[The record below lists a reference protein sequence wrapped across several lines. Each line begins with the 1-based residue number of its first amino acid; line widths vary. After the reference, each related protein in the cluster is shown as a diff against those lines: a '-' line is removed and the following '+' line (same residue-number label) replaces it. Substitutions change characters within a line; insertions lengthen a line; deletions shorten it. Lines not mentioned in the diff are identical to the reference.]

1 MSALRLQAMRAA
13 LNKVILGKEQVV
25 DLALCCL
32 LAGGHVL
39 LEDPPGMGKTT
50 LAHALAMAAG
60 LSFRRLQCT
69 SDLLPADVTGYSR
82 FRQDTQKFE
91 FLPGPVFTQVLLADE
106 LNRASP
112 KTQSAL
118 LEAMEEGQVSLDGI
132 SYRLPEPFWVIAT
145 QNPQTQTGTYA
156 LPESQLDRFMMRLQ
170 LGYPDPRAE
179 RALLLGSA
187 QRRMVLDEP
196 LCSLQDLEVWRK
208 EVMQVHTSDALMDYL
223 LALLRASRTLPEFR
237 HGLSPRAGQ
246 ALRASAQ
253 AKAWLSGRDHVLPD
267 DVQQILASVV
277 NHRLPAVESAA
288 RLLSSI
294 VPVLP

>member
-1 MSALRLQAMRAA
+1 MSAHRLQPLQTA
-13 LNKVILGKEQVV
+13 LNKVILGKEEVV
-25 DLALCCL
+25 ELALCCL
-32 LAGGHVL
+32 LAGGHLL

-50 LAHALAMAAG
+50 LAHALAMVAG

-82 FRQDTQKFE
+82 FRQDTQEFE
-91 FLPGPVFTQVLLADE
+91 FLPGPIFTQVLLADE

-118 LEAMEEGQVSLDGI
+118 LEAMEEGQVTLDGV
-132 SYRLPEPFWVIAT
+132 SYPLPEPFWVIAT

-179 RALLLGSA
+179 RQLLLGSS
-187 QRRMVLDEP
+187 QRRLVLAEP
-196 LCSLQDLEVWRK
+196 LCSLEDLKAWRQEVLHI
-208 EVMQVHTSDALMDYL
+208 HTSDALMDYL
-223 LALLRASRTLPEFR
+223 LALLWASRTLPEFR
-237 HGLSPRAGQ
+237 QGLSPRAGQ
-246 ALRASAQ
+246 ALRAAAQ
-253 AKAWLSGRDHVLPD
+253 AKAWLGGRDHVLPD
-267 DVQQILASVV
+267 DIQQVLAAVV

-288 RLLSSI
+288 RLLSST
-294 VPVLP
+294 VPVLS